1 MDRDQAPHR
10 PQTRRMF
17 LRLGEG
23 KGLQEE
29 AGGRRQVGEDPLCLA
44 HIFWEVKTA
53 RQVSGL

>member
-1 MDRDQAPHR
+1 
-10 PQTRRMF
+10 MF

-23 KGLQEE
+23 KGLREE